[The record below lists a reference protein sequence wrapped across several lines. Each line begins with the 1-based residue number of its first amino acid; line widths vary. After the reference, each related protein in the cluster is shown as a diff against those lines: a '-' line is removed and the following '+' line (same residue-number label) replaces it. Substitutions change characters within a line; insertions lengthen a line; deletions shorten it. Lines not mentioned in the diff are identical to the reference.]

1 MKLRQLKKILNK
13 MSEEQLGQDLLIIA
27 CDRTISGFGDVK
39 KSKSN
44 LYYDGE
50 DDPSTLKTMAELKNS
65 YDSDELDGFELVAKR
80 GSFFIEMI

>member
-1 MKLRQLKKILNK
+1 MKLKQLKKMLDK
-13 MSEEQLGQDLLIIA
+13 MSKEELNRDLIVFA
-27 CDRTISGFGDVK
+27 CDRTISGSGEAR

-50 DDPSTLKTMAELKNS
+50 DDPSTLKTMSELKS
-65 YDSDELDGFELVAKR
+65 IYDSDELDGFELVAKR